1 MEEAKMMRV
10 HLSDIADY
18 LQEHDNLKKY
28 YLENSG
34 INNIDMQE

>member
-10 HLSDIADY
+10 NLSDIAEY
-18 LQEHDNLKKY
+18 LHEHDHLKKI